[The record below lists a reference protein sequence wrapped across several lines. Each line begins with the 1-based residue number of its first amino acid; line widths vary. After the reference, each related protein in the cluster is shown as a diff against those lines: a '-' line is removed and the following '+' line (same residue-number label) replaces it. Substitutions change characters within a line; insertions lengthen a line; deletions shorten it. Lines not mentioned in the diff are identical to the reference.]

1 LLQCNTT
8 RRRVIRSGEEM
19 PLACPHLAAGFLAL
33 ALQKIRLNG
42 TALRC
47 PATKNAQKNFAHAA
61 RALRARLTIA
71 EQDL

>member
-1 LLQCNTT
+1 MQYNAPPRHSFRGGNAL
-8 RRRVIRSGEEM
+8 G
-19 PLACPHLAAGFLAL
+19 LAAGFLAL